1 MAQLR
6 ADIHQTE
13 NEKKRKRDSERLKMN
28 VIPPI
33 IESDEQEKFGVESQ
47 KDIEK
52 MLEDSQNLTTN
63 YITTEQDWKDRLE
76 EWNELLIEEEKAQN
90 LAITEESL
98 DYIESDNNLLN
109 SYTHPAIDIDAKWDL
124 RDIFIRE
131 LERPEFISIS
141 SEFS

>member
-6 ADIHQTE
+6 ADIHQP
-13 NEKKRKRDSERLKMN
+13 EKLKVN
-28 VIPPI
+28 IALPI
-33 IESDEQEKFGVESQ
+33 IESDEREIINVESQ
-47 KDIEK
+47 EDIERV
-52 MLEDSQNLTTN
+52 LEDSQDD
-63 YITTEQDWKDRLE
+63 YITSEQDWKNRLD
-76 EWNELLIEEEKAQN
+76 EWNELLIEEERAQN
-90 LAITEESL
+90 LAITEEPL
-98 DYIESDNNLLN
+98 ESDNDLLN

>member
-1 MAQLR
+1 MAQLH

-13 NEKKRKRDSERLKMN
+13 NEKKRKRDSEKLKVN
-28 VIPPI
+28 IALPI
-33 IESDEQEKFGVESQ
+33 IESDEREIINVESQ
-47 KDIEK
+47 EDIERV
-52 MLEDSQNLTTN
+52 LEDSQDG
-63 YITTEQDWKDRLE
+63 YITSEQDWKNRLD
-76 EWNELLIEEEKAQN
+76 EWNELLIEEERAQN
-90 LAITEESL
+90 LAITEEPL
-98 DYIESDNNLLN
+98 ESDNDLLN

>member
-13 NEKKRKRDSERLKMN
+13 NEKKRKRDSEKLKVN
-28 VIPPI
+28 IALPI
-33 IESDEQEKFGVESQ
+33 IESDEREIINVESQ
-47 KDIEK
+47 EDIERV
-52 MLEDSQNLTTN
+52 LEDSQDG
-63 YITTEQDWKDRLE
+63 YITSEQDWKNRLD
-76 EWNELLIEEEKAQN
+76 EWNELLIEEERAQN
-90 LAITEESL
+90 LAITEEPL
-98 DYIESDNNLLN
+98 ESDNDLLN